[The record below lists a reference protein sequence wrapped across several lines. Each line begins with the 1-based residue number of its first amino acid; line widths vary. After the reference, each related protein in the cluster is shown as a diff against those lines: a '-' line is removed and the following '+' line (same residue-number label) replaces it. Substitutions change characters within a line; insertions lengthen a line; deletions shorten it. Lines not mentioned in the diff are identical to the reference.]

1 LFQKPVEKK
10 NRRSHECIKRSSSR
24 SRNKHHLGTGYPKN
38 LSSEEAKLVILKIL
52 NNLERCKPDKSFEK
66 FKVRVLNRGDKEKNT
81 GETVKGQ

>member
-1 LFQKPVEKK
+1 
-10 NRRSHECIKRSSSR
+10 
-24 SRNKHHLGTGYPKN
+24 